1 MKHGSIIRRS
11 SRLGMVGVLVAA
23 MFAGAPTATL
33 AATRQLTVALEK
45 PKFTSPTAIWAM
57 VWVPVIETV
66 RATGYPVPKI
76 TLSGP
81 LPPGVTITDNG
92 DGTATIS
99 GSLQPSIPVL
109 SSAWDLFSFL
119 YREYTADVTAT
130 NSVGSTTI
138 ALTFHV
144 FLS

>member
-1 MKHGSIIRRS
+1 
-11 SRLGMVGVLVAA
+11 
-23 MFAGAPTATL
+23 
-33 AATRQLTVALEK
+33 VALEK
-45 PKFTSPTAIWAM
+45 
-57 VWVPVIETV
+57 
-66 RATGYPVPKI
+66 
-76 TLSGP
+76 P

-99 GSLQPSIPVL
+99 GSLQPSIPNL
-109 SSAWDLFSFL
+109 SSAWDLFNFL

-130 NSVGSTTI
+130 NSVGPTTI